1 LREEWSDSEEQ
12 KKTAFQ
18 EKFHHLYYIIM
29 AIKDVYKLRLTHIAP
44 GGDALGRFEGKPVF
58 VEGGAPEETVC
69 CRVVQEHNT
78 WAKAELLEVVEPSP
92 VRVNPVCTFYAQCGG
107 CNLQHID
114 YDAQLTAKAAIL
126 KESFL
131 KIGGLQPPESV
142 IIPSSPWEY
151 RNRMQFHCL
160 RQKAKGTDV
169 RQYGLMGRHS
179 GEIIDIQDCPVAAMG
194 IRELL
199 KSPKGNGKEGNE
211 LTLPV
216 EKDRFT
222 VFSKDGVLLSEGGR
236 RKGKITLLDKE
247 ILIDAGLFF
256 QSNCFMLEKLIA
268 ELRIIAEEA
277 DTNMPMA
284 DLYCGVGTFAYFLK
298 DMFAKITL
306 AEENKTAVSLA
317 RENLRGTDAEF
328 FAVRDT
334 DWPRTLLRRKDAFG
348 FAVVDPPRAG
358 LAPKL
363 AAVLAREGPPVLAY
377 ISCDAASLA
386 RDCKILTSGGYA
398 LEKLSF
404 LDFYPQTAHIESLAV
419 FRRS

>member
-1 LREEWSDSEEQ
+1 
-12 KKTAFQ
+12 
-18 EKFHHLYYIIM
+18 M
-29 AIKDVYKLRLTHIAP
+29 AVKDVYKLRLESIAP
-44 GGDALGRFEGKPVF
+44 GGDALGRLEGKPVF
-58 VEGGAPEETVC
+58 VEGGAPDETVC
-69 CRVVQEHNT
+69 CRIVQEHNT

-92 VRVNPVCTFYAQCGG
+92 VRVNAPCAFYAQCGG

-114 YDAQLTAKAAIL
+114 YDAQLAAKTAIL
-126 KESFL
+126 KDSFV
-131 KIGGLQPPESV
+131 KIGGLQPPQTV
-142 IIPSSPWEY
+142 IVPSPPWEY

-160 RQKAKGTDV
+160 RQKAKGTET

-179 GEIIDIQDCPVAAMG
+179 GEIIDIQDCPVAVTG

-199 KSPKGNGKEGNE
+199 KSPKGNGREGNE

-236 RKGKITLLDKE
+236 QKGKITLLDKE

-256 QSNCFMLEKLIA
+256 QSNCLMLEKLIA
-268 ELRIIAEEA
+268 ELRVIAVET

-298 DMFAKITL
+298 DMFPSITL

-317 RENLRGTDAEF
+317 RENLRGSNAEF
-328 FAVRDT
+328 FAIRDT

-363 AAVLAREGPPVLAY
+363 ASALAQEGPPVLAY
-377 ISCDAASLA
+377 VSCDAASLA
-386 RDCKILTSGGYA
+386 RDCKILTNGRYA
-398 LEKLSF
+398 LKKLSF
-404 LDFYPQTAHIESLAV
+404 FDFYPQTAHIESLAV
-419 FRRS
+419 LKVDR

>member
-1 LREEWSDSEEQ
+1 
-12 KKTAFQ
+12 
-18 EKFHHLYYIIM
+18 M
-29 AIKDVYKLRLTHIAP
+29 AVKDVYKLRLESIAP

-69 CRVVQEHNT
+69 CRVLQEHNT
-78 WAKAELLEVVEPSP
+78 WAKAELLEIVEPSP
-92 VRVNPVCTFYAQCGG
+92 ARVNAACAFYARCGG

-114 YDAQLTAKAAIL
+114 YDAQLAAKAAIL
-126 KESFL
+126 KDSFL
-131 KIGGLQPPESV
+131 KIGGLQPPEIA
-142 IIPSSPWEY
+142 IIPSPPWEY

-160 RQKAKGTDV
+160 RQKAKGTLE
-169 RQYGLMGRHS
+169 RQYGLMGRRS
-179 GEIIDIQDCPVAAMG
+179 GEIIDIKDCPVAATG

-199 KSPKGNGKEGNE
+199 KSPKGNGREGNE
-211 LTLPV
+211 ITLPV

-222 VFSKDGVLLSEGGR
+222 VFSKDGVLLSEGGK

-268 ELRIIAEEA
+268 ELRIIAMEA

-298 DMFAKITL
+298 DMFARITL

-328 FAVRDT
+328 FAIRDT

-363 AAVLAREGPPVLAY
+363 ATVLAQEGPPVLAY
-377 ISCDAASLA
+377 VSCDAASLA
-386 RDCKILTSGGYA
+386 RDCKILTNGGYA
-398 LEKLSF
+398 LKKLSF
-404 LDFYPQTAHIESLAV
+404 FDFYPQTAHIESLAV
-419 FRRS
+419 FQVMIVP

>member
-1 LREEWSDSEEQ
+1 
-12 KKTAFQ
+12 
-18 EKFHHLYYIIM
+18 M
-29 AIKDVYKLRLTHIAP
+29 AVKDVYKLRLESIAP

-58 VEGGAPEETVC
+58 VEGGAPDETIC

-78 WAKAELLEVVEPSP
+78 WARAELLEVVEPSP
-92 VRVNPVCTFYAQCGG
+92 ARVNALCAFYARCGG

-114 YDAQLTAKAAIL
+114 YDAQLAAKAAIL
-126 KESFL
+126 KDSFL
-131 KIGGLQPPESV
+131 KIGGLQPPETV
-142 IIPSSPWEY
+142 IVPSPPWEY
-151 RNRMQFHCL
+151 RNRMQFHCF
-160 RQKAKGTDV
+160 RQKAKRVQT
-169 RQYGLMGRHS
+169 RQYGLMGRRS
-179 GEIIDIQDCPVAAMG
+179 GEIIDIQDCPVAVTG
-194 IRELL
+194 IREIL
-199 KSPKGNGKEGNE
+199 KSPKGNGGERNE

-222 VFSKDGVLLSEGGR
+222 VFSKDKVLLSEGGR
-236 RKGKITLLDKE
+236 LKGKITLLDKE

-256 QSNCFMLEKLIA
+256 QSNCLMLEKLIT
-268 ELRIIAEEA
+268 ELRVIAAEA

-284 DLYCGVGTFAYFLK
+284 DLYCGVGTFACFLK
-298 DMFAKITL
+298 DMFPRITL
-306 AEENKTAVSLA
+306 AEENKSAVGLA

-348 FAVVDPPRAG
+348 FTVVDPPRAG

-363 AAVLAREGPPVLAY
+363 AEVLAREGPPVLAY
-377 ISCDAASLA
+377 VSCDAASLA

-404 LDFYPQTAHIESLAV
+404 FDFYPQTAHMESMAV
-419 FRRS
+419 FKR

>member
-1 LREEWSDSEEQ
+1 
-12 KKTAFQ
+12 
-18 EKFHHLYYIIM
+18 M
-29 AIKDVYKLRLTHIAP
+29 AVKDVYKLRLESIAP
-44 GGDALGRFEGKPVF
+44 GGDALGRLEGKPVF
-58 VEGGAPEETVC
+58 VEGGAPQETVC
-69 CRVVQEHNT
+69 CRIVQEHNT
-78 WAKAELLEVVEPSP
+78 WAKAELLEIVEPSP
-92 VRVNPVCTFYAQCGG
+92 VRVNAACAFYSQCGG

-114 YDAQLTAKAAIL
+114 YDAQLTAKTVIL
-126 KESFL
+126 KDSFL
-131 KIGGLQPPESV
+131 RIGGLQPPEPV
-142 IIPSSPWEY
+142 IIPSPPWEY

-160 RQKAKGTDV
+160 RQKAKGTEV
-169 RQYGLMGRHS
+169 RQYGLMGRRS
-179 GEIIDIQDCPVAAMG
+179 EEIIDIKDCPVAVTG

-199 KSPKGNGKEGNE
+199 KSPKGNGKEENE

-236 RKGKITLLDKE
+236 QKGKITLLDKE

-256 QSNCFMLEKLIA
+256 QSNCLMLEKLIT
-268 ELRIIAEEA
+268 ELRIIAMEA

-298 DMFAKITL
+298 DMFPSITL

-317 RENLRGTDAEF
+317 RENLRGTEAEF
-328 FAVRDT
+328 FAIRDT

-363 AAVLAREGPPVLAY
+363 AGVLAREGPPILAY
-377 ISCDAASLA
+377 VSCDAASLA
-386 RDCKILTSGGYA
+386 RDCKILTNGGYT
-398 LEKLSF
+398 LEKLTF
-404 LDFYPQTAHIESLAV
+404 FDFYPQTAHLESLAV
-419 FRRS
+419 FRRNQTV